1 MKITNL
7 PSPFSTPIQ
16 LAQSLLQ
23 AGDSIMTRIFHHVQ
37 NSDHQI
43 DEQIDRNTGVQT
55 NAKSLTWSYA
65 NLVRALH

>member
-1 MKITNL
+1 M
-7 PSPFSTPIQ
+7 Q

-37 NSDHQI
+37 NSDYQI

-65 NLVRALH
+65 NLVRALNERLAVVA